1 MARLL
6 LVNGQRLTVKET
18 LAQIERRKLMEEDRL
33 TLHQQ
38 DGSEIKLGRKAILDI
53 RDYIG

>member
-6 LVNGQRLTVKET
+6 LVNDQRLTVKET

-33 TLHQQ
+33 TLHHQ
-38 DGSEIKLGRKAILDI
+38 DGSEIKLGRKTILDI

>member
-18 LAQIERRKLMEEDRL
+18 LAQIERRKPLEKEQL
-33 TLHQQ
+33 TLHHQ
-38 DGSEIKLGRKAILDI
+38 DGSEITLGRKAILDI

>member
-18 LAQIERRKLMEEDRL
+18 LAQIERRKPLEGEQL
-33 TLHQQ
+33 TLHHQ
-38 DGSEIKLGRKAILDI
+38 DGSKIKLGRKAILDI

>member
-6 LVNGQRLTVKET
+6 LANGQRLTVKET
-18 LAQIERRKLMEEDRL
+18 LAQIERRKTLEEEQL
-33 TLHQQ
+33 TLHRQN
-38 DGSEIKLGRKAILDI
+38 GSEIKLGRKVILDI

>member
-6 LVNGQRLTVKET
+6 LVNCQRLTVKET

-38 DGSEIKLGRKAILDI
+38 DGSEIKLGRKAILGI